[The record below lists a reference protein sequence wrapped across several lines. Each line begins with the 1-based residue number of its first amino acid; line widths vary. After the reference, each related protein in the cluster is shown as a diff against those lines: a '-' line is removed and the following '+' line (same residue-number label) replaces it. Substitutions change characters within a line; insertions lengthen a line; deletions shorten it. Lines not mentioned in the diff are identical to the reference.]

1 MNSLRSMGCIIIDNA
16 LKERV
21 SIPGKLDADIY
32 YIYPPYDELPAILHS
47 LNVTPKSCNAVLCIV
62 PSEACEEI
70 KSIAGSVDTPDNH
83 FYVGYVCVGTT
94 CHSTMMQDV
103 LALYNDG
110 IKANEFEFIV
120 HKAGFIA
127 QQYFEFKNSNKQH
140 IHQLEDTQRD
150 FDALI
155 NIGKA
160 LSIEKNSDRLLKL
173 ILHLSKTI
181 TGADAGSIYLVEE
194 INGSKV
200 LRFKHSH
207 TFSKNLPYEE
217 FTIPMDK
224 NSIAGYVAV
233 TQQVL
238 NIPDVYELGPDDPV
252 AFNSS
257 FDKAHDYR
265 SKSMLVVPMIN
276 HINKT
281 IGVIQLINSKEDLN
295 NNYNGNEAYSIQLVT
310 DEDFNK
316 KVVPFQKRYESLM
329 EAVASQ
335 AAIAIENNR
344 MIQQIQK
351 QFEEFVRASV
361 TAIESRDVATSGH
374 SFRVADMC
382 LKIAHAINDDT
393 GSFADISFT
402 ETELKELEYAALLHD
417 FGKVYIDTAI
427 FLKSHKL
434 YPKDLENILLKLEYL
449 YRYQQLKFAMEI
461 YNVIKDDIA
470 FGIRLEQIQSIE
482 CRRDEVLQKIAQARE
497 MVVALNNPM
506 VKEIDVEKEVD
517 ELYALLQTLDCYDSE
532 NNPMRIFDGYSIKNL
547 KIRRGSLND
556 DERKAIESHVVHTY
570 NFVSKIPWPP
580 EFARI
585 PEIAA
590 KHHEKLDGSGYPY
603 GLKGDDIPLQARI
616 MALADI
622 FDALIAT
629 DRPYKPPI
637 TLKQALEI
645 LKEEAQKNKLDKDLV
660 DLFINKKIY
669 ERFDRNAYRVN
680 VAGSVY

>member
-1 MNSLRSMGCIIIDNA
+1 MKSSRVMCCIIIDNA
-16 LKERV
+16 LKNKV
-21 SIPGKLDADIY
+21 ATPSKVAADIH
-32 YIYPPYDELPAILHS
+32 YIYPPYNELAGILHS
-47 LNVTPKSCNAVLCIV
+47 INATPESCNTVICV
-62 PSEACEEI
+62 VTSDSYTDI
-70 KSIAGSVDTPDNH
+70 KSIVESTTTPENNR
-83 FYVGYVCVGTT
+83 FVSYVCIG
-94 CHSTMMQDV
+94 STYNLSMMQDV
-103 LALYNDG
+103 IALYDDG
-110 IKANEFEFIV
+110 INTHEFEFLV
-120 HKAGFIA
+120 QKAQFIA
-127 QQYFEFKNSNKQH
+127 QDHFTFINLSRQH
-140 IHQLEDTQRD
+140 KHQLEDTQRD

-160 LSIEKNSDRLLKL
+160 LSIEKNPDRLLKL

-207 TFSKNLPYEE
+207 TFSKELPYEE

-257 FDKAHDYR
+257 FDKAHNYR

-281 IGVIQLINSKEDLN
+281 IGVIQLINSKEDIEN
-295 NNYNGNEAYSIQLVT
+295 SYNGNEAYSIKLET
-310 DEDFNK
+310 EEDFK
-316 KVVPFQKRYESLM
+316 TKVVPFQKRYESLM

-344 MIQQIQK
+344 MIRQIEQ

-374 SFRVADMC
+374 SFRVADIC
-382 LKIAHAINDDT
+382 LKVAQAINEDHT
-393 GSFADISFT
+393 GPFAEITFS

-449 YRYQQLKFAMEI
+449 YRYQQLKYAMCV
-461 YNVIKDDIA
+461 YNEMKKDAD
-470 FGIRLEQIQSIE
+470 FHERLEHVQEIE
-482 CRRDEVLQKIAQARE
+482 KERDEILHKILEARQKVIE
-497 MVVALNNPM
+497 LNNPM
-506 VKEIDVEKEVD
+506 VKEMDVEKEVKN
-517 ELYALLQTLDCYDSE
+517 LYAMLQSLDCYDVE
-532 NNPMRIFDGYSIKNL
+532 NNAMEIFNEYYIKNL
-547 KIRRGSLND
+547 TIKRGSLND
-556 DERKAIESHVVHTY
+556 DERREIESHVVHTY

-590 KHHEKLDGSGYPY
+590 KHHEKLDGTGYPY
-603 GLKGDDIPLQARI
+603 GLKGDEIPLQARI

-637 TLKQALEI
+637 TFEQALNI
-645 LKEEAQKNKLDKDLV
+645 IKEEADKNKLDKDIV
-660 DLFINKKIY
+660 DLFIKKKIY
-669 ERFDRNAYRVN
+669 EKFDRNAYRTKSTVH
-680 VAGSVY
+680 

>member
-1 MNSLRSMGCIIIDNA
+1 MESLRLMCCIIIDNA
-16 LKERV
+16 LKDV
-21 SIPGKLDADIY
+21 VAIPKDSGADIH
-32 YIYPPYDELPAILHS
+32 YIYSPYNDLPGILHS
-47 LNVTPKSCNAVLCIV
+47 INAEPGSCNAVLCIV
-62 PSEACEEI
+62 PPDFLKEI
-70 KSIAGSVDTPDNH
+70 KSIVESVETPENNR
-83 FYVGYVCVGTT
+83 FVSYVCVGNT
-94 CHSTMMQDV
+94 CNGSLVQDV
-103 LALYNDG
+103 IALYSDSIG
-110 IKANEFEFIV
+110 LGEFEFIV
-120 HKAGFIA
+120 HKASFIA
-127 QQYFEFKNSNKQH
+127 RQQFEFKNLSRQH
-140 IHQLEDTQRD
+140 VHQLEDTQRD

-160 LSIEKNSDRLLKL
+160 LSIEKNPDRLLKL

-194 INGSKV
+194 NNGNKL

-207 TFSKNLPYEE
+207 TFSKDLPYEE

-257 FDKAHDYR
+257 FDKAHNYR

-281 IGVIQLINSKEDLN
+281 IGVIQLINSKEDIDN
-295 NNYNGNEAYSIQLVT
+295 AYNGNEAYSIKLECEQ
-310 DEDFNK
+310 DFET

-344 MIQQIQK
+344 MIRQIQE

-382 LKIAHAINDDT
+382 MKMAQAINEENT
-393 GSFADISFT
+393 GPYATITFT
-402 ETELKELEYAALLHD
+402 DTELKELEYAALLHD

-449 YRYQQLKFAMEI
+449 YRYQQLKYAMAI
-461 YNVIKDDIA
+461 YNEMKKDAEFDK
-470 FGIRLEQIQSIE
+470 RLTHVNAIE
-482 CRRDEVLQKIAQARE
+482 DERDDVLHKILQARQKVIE
-497 MVVALNNPM
+497 LNNPM
-506 VKEIDVEKEVD
+506 VREVNVEHEVKNLFTMLKSLDCCDVE
-517 ELYALLQTLDCYDSE
+517 
-532 NNPMRIFDGYSIKNL
+532 NNAMEIFNDYYIKNL
-547 KIRRGSLND
+547 TIKRGSLND
-556 DERKAIESHVVHTY
+556 DERREIESHVVHTY

-590 KHHEKLDGSGYPY
+590 KHHEKLDGTGYPY
-603 GLKGDDIPLQARI
+603 GLKGDQIPLQARI

-629 DRPYKPPI
+629 DRPYKQPI
-637 TLKQALEI
+637 TLEQALKI
-645 LKEEAQKNKLDKDLV
+645 LQEEAERNKLDSDLV
-660 DLFINKKIY
+660 ALFIDKKIY
-669 ERFDRNAYRVN
+669 EQFDRNAYRTKTV
-680 VAGSVY
+680 VH

>member
-1 MNSLRSMGCIIIDNA
+1 MGSLRVMCCIIIDNA
-16 LKERV
+16 LKDV
-21 SIPGKLDADIY
+21 IAIPKVNGADIH
-32 YIYPPYDELPAILHS
+32 YIYPPYNNLPGILHS
-47 LNVTPKSCNAVLCIV
+47 INADPSGCNAVVCII
-62 PSEACEEI
+62 PCNSFEEI
-70 KSIAGSVDTPDNH
+70 KAIVDSVDTTASH
-83 FYVGYVCVGTT
+83 LYISYVCVGNT
-94 CHSTMMQDV
+94 CNSSMMQDV
-103 LALYNDG
+103 IALYNG
-110 IKANEFEFIV
+110 NISAGEFEFIV
-120 HKAGFIA
+120 HKAKFNA
-127 QQYFEFKNSNKQH
+127 QQHFEFKHLSRQH

-160 LSIEKNSDRLLKL
+160 LSIEKNPDRLLKL

-194 INGSKV
+194 INGNKL

-207 TFSKNLPYEE
+207 TFSKDLPYEE

-238 NIPDVYELGPDDPV
+238 NIPDVYKLGPDDPV
-252 AFNSS
+252 SFNSS
-257 FDKAHDYR
+257 FDKAHNYR

-281 IGVIQLINSKEDLN
+281 IGVIQLINSKEDIEN
-295 NNYNGNEAYSIQLVT
+295 TYDGNEAYSIKLT
-310 DEDFNK
+310 CEEDFDT

-344 MIQQIQK
+344 MIRQIQE

-361 TAIESRDVATSGH
+361 SAIESRDVATSGH
-374 SFRVADMC
+374 SFRVADVCM
-382 LKIAHAINDDT
+382 KMAQAINDENS
-393 GSFADISFT
+393 GPFATTTFT
-402 ETELKELEYAALLHD
+402 DTELKELEYAALLHD

-449 YRYQQLKFAMEI
+449 YRYQQLKYAMAIFNEMKKETEFNKRLTHVNALEDERDDVLHKI
-461 YNVIKDDIA
+461 LVARQKVI
-470 FGIRLEQIQSIE
+470 E
-482 CRRDEVLQKIAQARE
+482 
-497 MVVALNNPM
+497 LNNPM
-506 VKEIDVEKEVD
+506 VKEVNVESEVNN
-517 ELYALLQTLDCYDSE
+517 LFTMLQSLDCYDVE
-532 NNPMRIFDGYSIKNL
+532 NNAMEIFNDYYIKNL
-547 KIRRGSLND
+547 TIKRGSLND
-556 DERKAIESHVVHTY
+556 DERREIESHVVHTY

-590 KHHEKLDGSGYPY
+590 KHHEKLDGTGYPY
-603 GLKGDDIPLQARI
+603 GLKGDQIPLQARI

-637 TLKQALEI
+637 TLEQALSI
-645 LKEEAQKNKLDKDLV
+645 LQEEAQKNKLDKDLV
-660 DLFINKKIY
+660 ALFINKKIY
-669 ERFDRNAYRVN
+669 QQFDRNAYRTKT
-680 VAGSVY
+680 SVQ

>member
-1 MNSLRSMGCIIIDNA
+1 MCCIIIDNA
-16 LKERV
+16 LKEKV
-21 SIPGKLDADIY
+21 SIPGKLDADIH
-32 YIYPPYDELPAILHS
+32 YIYPPYDELPGILHS
-47 LNVTPKSCNAVLCIV
+47 LHADPQRYNSIV
-62 PSEACEEI
+62 CVVSSDTYGEI
-70 KSIAGSVDTPDNH
+70 KSIVESIETSAH
-83 FYVGYVCVGTT
+83 HLHVGYVCVGNAYNDN
-94 CHSTMMQDV
+94 MMQDV
-103 LALYNDG
+103 ITLYNDG
-110 IKANEFEFIV
+110 ISAEEFEFV
-120 HKAGFIA
+120 VKKATFIA
-127 QQYFEFKNSNKQH
+127 RQLFEFKNLSRQH
-140 IHQLEDTQRD
+140 LHQLEDTQRD

-160 LSIEKNSDRLLKL
+160 LSIEKNPDRLLKL

-194 INGSKV
+194 VNGSKV

-207 TFSKNLPYEE
+207 TFSKDLPYEE

-257 FDKAHDYR
+257 FDKAHNYR

-281 IGVIQLINSKEDLN
+281 IGVIQLINSKEDIDH
-295 NNYNGNEAYSIQLVT
+295 NYNGNEAYSITLT
-310 DEDFNK
+310 CEEDFNT

-344 MIQQIQK
+344 MIRQIQQ

-382 LKIAHAINDDT
+382 LKMAQAINEETT
-393 GSFADISFT
+393 GPFGTITFT
-402 ETELKELEYAALLHD
+402 DTELKELEYAALLHD

-449 YRYQQLKFAMEI
+449 YRYQQLKYAMTIFNEMK
-461 YNVIKDDIA
+461 KDDA
-470 FGIRLEQIQSIE
+470 FDKHLDKINAIEIERDDILRKILEARQKVIE
-482 CRRDEVLQKIAQARE
+482 
-497 MVVALNNPM
+497 LNNPM
-506 VKEIDVEKEVD
+506 VKEMDVEKEVKH
-517 ELYALLQTLDCYDSE
+517 LYAMLQSLDCCDVDNHHLE
-532 NNPMRIFDGYSIKNL
+532 IFNDYYIKNL
-547 KIRRGSLND
+547 TIKRGSLND
-556 DERKAIESHVVHTY
+556 DERREIESHVVHTY

-590 KHHEKLDGSGYPY
+590 KHHEKLDGTGYPY
-603 GLKGDDIPLQARI
+603 GLKGDQIPLQARI

-637 TLKQALEI
+637 TLEQALKI
-645 LKEEAQKNKLDKDLV
+645 IQEEAERNKLDRDLV
-660 DLFINKKIY
+660 DLFIHKKIY
-669 ERFDRNAYRVN
+669 EQFDRDAYRTKSTVH
-680 VAGSVY
+680 

>member
-1 MNSLRSMGCIIIDNA
+1 MDSLKLQCCIIIDSMLKDAVA
-16 LKERV
+16 LPKE
-21 SIPGKLDADIY
+21 SGADIHY
-32 YIYPPYDELPAILHS
+32 VYTPYNELPAILHAI
-47 LNVTPKSCNAVLCIV
+47 NADPGSCTAVVYII
-62 PSEACEEI
+62 PSHHYDEV
-70 KSIAGSVDTPDNH
+70 KSIVRNIEAHNNNL
-83 FYVGYVCVGTT
+83 YVGFVCVGSKYTT
-94 CHSTMMQDV
+94 TMMQDV
-103 LALYNDG
+103 IALYRNG
-110 IKANEFEFIV
+110 ISEVEFKFIISKA
-120 HKAGFIA
+120 KFIA
-127 QQYFEFKNSNKQH
+127 HSHGEFKKLSRQH
-140 IHQLEDTQRD
+140 IHQLADTQRD

-160 LSIEKNSDRLLKL
+160 LSIEKNPDRLLKL

-194 INGSKV
+194 KNGNKF

-207 TFSKNLPYEE
+207 TFSKDLPYEE

-238 NIPDVYELGPDDPV
+238 NIPDVYKLGPDDPV

-257 FDKAHDYR
+257 FDKAHNYR

-276 HINKT
+276 HVNKT
-281 IGVIQLINSKEDLN
+281 IGVIQLINSKEDIEN
-295 NNYNGNEAYSIQLVT
+295 AYDGNEAYSIKLT
-310 DEDFNK
+310 CEEDFNT

-344 MIQQIQK
+344 MIRQIQK

-382 LKIAHAINDDT
+382 LKIAQAIGEDT
-393 GSFADISFT
+393 SGPFATTTFS

-449 YRYQQLKFAMEI
+449 YRYQQLKYAMAVYNEI
-461 YNVIKDDIA
+461 KKEAEFDA
-470 FGIRLEQIQSIE
+470 RLEHVTAIE
-482 CRRDEVLQKIAQARE
+482 SERDNVLHTILQARQKVIE
-497 MVVALNNPM
+497 LNNPM
-506 VKEIDVEKEVD
+506 VREMDVEKEVKN
-517 ELYALLQTLDCYDSE
+517 LQALLQSLECCDVE
-532 NNPMRIFDGYSIKNL
+532 NNALEIFNDYYIKNL
-547 KIRRGSLND
+547 SIKRGSLND
-556 DERKAIESHVVHTY
+556 DERREIESHVVHTY

-590 KHHEKLDGSGYPY
+590 KHHEKLDGTGYPY
-603 GLKGDDIPLQARI
+603 GLKGEQIPLQARI

-637 TLKQALEI
+637 TLEQALSI
-645 LKEEAQKNKLDKDLV
+645 IKEEADKNKLDKDIV
-660 DLFINKKIY
+660 ELFIKKKIY
-669 ERFDRNAYRVN
+669 EKFDRDAYRMKNTVH
-680 VAGSVY
+680 

>member
-1 MNSLRSMGCIIIDNA
+1 MKSSRVMCCIIIDNA
-16 LKERV
+16 LKNKV
-21 SIPGKLDADIY
+21 ATPSKVAADIN
-32 YIYPPYDELPAILHS
+32 YIYPPYNELPGILHS
-47 LNVTPKSCNAVLCIV
+47 INVIPGECNTVLCIV
-62 PSEACEEI
+62 PSASYEEI
-70 KSIAGSVDTPDNH
+70 KSIVNSIVLPENVQH
-83 FYVGYVCVGTT
+83 VSYVCIGTVYNP
-94 CHSTMMQDV
+94 SMMQDV
-103 LALYNDG
+103 IALYDDG
-110 IKANEFEFIV
+110 INTHEFEFLV
-120 HKAGFIA
+120 NKAQFIA
-127 QQYFEFKNSNKQH
+127 HEHFTFFNLSRQH
-140 IHQLEDTQRD
+140 MHQLEDTQRD

-160 LSIEKNSDRLLKL
+160 LSIEKNPDRLLKL

-194 INGSKV
+194 NNGSKL

-207 TFSKNLPYEE
+207 TFSKELPYEE

-257 FDKAHDYR
+257 FDKAHNYR

-281 IGVIQLINSKEDLN
+281 IGVIQLINSKEDIEN
-295 NNYNGNEAYSIQLVT
+295 TYNGNEAYSIKLET
-310 DEDFNK
+310 EEDFK
-316 KVVPFQKRYESLM
+316 TKVVPFQKRYESLM

-344 MIQQIQK
+344 MIRQIEQ

-374 SFRVADMC
+374 SFRVADIC
-382 LKIAHAINDDT
+382 LKVAQAINEDHS
-393 GSFADISFT
+393 GPFARVTFT

-449 YRYQQLKFAMEI
+449 YRYQQLKYAMAVYNEMKKDADFNERLEHVQEI
-461 YNVIKDDIA
+461 EKERDDILHKILA
-470 FGIRLEQIQSIE
+470 ARQKVIE
-482 CRRDEVLQKIAQARE
+482 
-497 MVVALNNPM
+497 LNNPM
-506 VKEIDVEKEVD
+506 VKEMDVEKEVKN
-517 ELYALLQTLDCYDSE
+517 LYAMLQSLDCCDVE
-532 NNPMRIFDGYSIKNL
+532 NNAMEIFNDYYIKNL
-547 KIRRGSLND
+547 TIKRGSLND
-556 DERKAIESHVVHTY
+556 DERREIESHVVHTY

-590 KHHEKLDGSGYPY
+590 KHHEKLDGTGYPY

-637 TLKQALEI
+637 TFEQALNI
-645 LKEEAQKNKLDKDLV
+645 IKEEADKNKLDKDIV
-660 DLFINKKIY
+660 DLFIEKKIY
-669 ERFDRNAYRVN
+669 QQFDRNAHRIKNTVH
-680 VAGSVY
+680 

>member
-1 MNSLRSMGCIIIDNA
+1 MESFNVICCVIIDNA
-16 LKERV
+16 LKDKV
-21 SIPGKLDADIY
+21 AIPKQVGADIH
-32 YIYPPYDELPAILHS
+32 YIYHPYNELPGILHS
-47 LNVTPKSCNAVLCIV
+47 LIANSGSCKAVLCII
-62 PSEACEEI
+62 PSDSYDEI
-70 KSIAGSVDTPDNH
+70 TSIVNGIDTSCNH
-83 FYVGYVCVGTT
+83 QYVNYICVGNASSEEMVQNTIAVYADSIT
-94 CHSTMMQDV
+94 ESEFNFILQKAKFLAKQD
-103 LALYNDG
+103 
-110 IKANEFEFIV
+110 FEF
-120 HKAGFIA
+120 
-127 QQYFEFKNSNKQH
+127 QNLSRQYV
-140 IHQLEDTQRD
+140 HQLEDTQRD

-160 LSIEKNSDRLLKL
+160 LSIEKNPDRLLKL

-194 INGSKV
+194 INGAKV

-207 TFSKNLPYEE
+207 TFSKDLPYEE

-238 NIPDVYELGPDDPV
+238 NIPDVYELGPNDPV

-257 FDKAHDYR
+257 FDKAHNYR

-281 IGVIQLINSKEDLN
+281 IGVIQLINSKEDIEN
-295 NNYNGNEAYSIQLVT
+295 TYNGNEAYSIKLET
-310 DEDFNK
+310 PEDFNT

-344 MIQQIQK
+344 MIHQIQK

-374 SFRVADMC
+374 SFRVADVC
-382 LKIAHAINDDT
+382 LKMAQAINEETT
-393 GSFADISFT
+393 GPFANITFT
-402 ETELKELEYAALLHD
+402 DTELKELEYAALLHD

-449 YRYQQLKFAMEI
+449 YRYQQLKYAMVI
-461 YNVIKDDIA
+461 YNEMKKNEV
-470 FGIRLEQIQSIE
+470 FNTRLEHVQEIE
-482 CRRDEVLQKIAQARE
+482 KERDEVLHKILTVRQKVIE
-497 MVVALNNPM
+497 LNNPM
-506 VKEIDVEKEVD
+506 VKEMDVEKEVQNV
-517 ELYALLQTLDCYDSE
+517 YTMLQSLECYDVE
-532 NNPMRIFDGYSIKNL
+532 NNPMQIFNDYYIKNL
-547 KIRRGSLND
+547 TIKRGSLND
-556 DERKAIESHVVHTY
+556 DERREIESHVIHTY

-590 KHHEKLDGSGYPY
+590 KHHEKLDGSGYPN
-603 GLKGDDIPLQARI
+603 GLKGEEIPLQARI

-629 DRPYKPPI
+629 DRPYKPAI
-637 TLKQALEI
+637 TFEQALHI
-645 LKEEAQKNKLDKDLV
+645 IQEEAEKNKLDKDLV
-660 DLFINKKIY
+660 DLFIKKKIY
-669 ERFDRNAYRVN
+669 EQFDRDAYRTKSTVH
-680 VAGSVY
+680 